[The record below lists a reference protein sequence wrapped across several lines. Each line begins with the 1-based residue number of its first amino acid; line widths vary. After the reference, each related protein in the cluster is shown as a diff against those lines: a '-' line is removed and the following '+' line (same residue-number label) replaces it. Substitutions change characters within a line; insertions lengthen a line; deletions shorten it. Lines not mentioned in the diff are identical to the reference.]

1 MSKIKI
7 LTIVDMQND
16 YMKGGPMAVKGADEL
31 IPIINELIKNGEY
44 DAIIATQDWHPSNHI
59 SFAST
64 HDREPFSTI
73 KVMDKETGEEEILTL
88 LPRHCVAR
96 TYGSAIVDGL
106 KRKKDYIYVQ
116 KGVDA
121 DDDGISGFSYMH
133 KDFIDAARENKEVLI
148 LDFVG
153 VALDN
158 CVYHTSKDTADYVA
172 SINAEY
178 LVNVNVLEYACA
190 SINYENAEKLYSST
204 QNINIKKV
212 KL

>member
-153 VALDN
+153 VAFDN

-190 SINYENAEKLYSST
+190 SINYENAEKLYSAS

>member
-106 KRKKDYIYVQ
+106 KRKKDYTYVQ

-190 SINYENAEKLYSST
+190 SINYENAEKLYSAS

>member
-16 YMKGGPMAVKGADEL
+16 DMKGGPMAIKGADEL

-153 VALDN
+153 VALEN

-190 SINYENAEKLYSST
+190 SINYENAEKLYSAS

>member
-121 DDDGISGFSYMH
+121 DDDGISGFSHMH

-190 SINYENAEKLYSST
+190 SINYENAEKLYSAS

>member
-73 KVMDKETGEEEILTL
+73 KVIDKETGEEEILTL

-190 SINYENAEKLYSST
+190 SINYENAEKLYSAS

>member
-190 SINYENAEKLYSST
+190 SINYENAEKLYSAS

-212 KL
+212 QL

>member
-64 HDREPFSTI
+64 HDREPFSKI
-73 KVMDKETGEEEILTL
+73 KVMDKETGKEEILTL

-106 KRKKDYIYVQ
+106 KKKKDYIYVQ

-190 SINYENAEKLYSST
+190 SINYENAEKLYSAS

>member
-16 YMKGGPMAVKGADEL
+16 YMKGGHMSVKGADEL

-190 SINYENAEKLYSST
+190 SINYENAEKLYSAS

>member
-16 YMKGGPMAVKGADEL
+16 YMKGGPIAVKGADEL

-190 SINYENAEKLYSST
+190 SINYENAEKLYSAS

>member
-16 YMKGGPMAVKGADEL
+16 YMKGGPMSVKGADEL

-64 HDREPFSTI
+64 HDKEPFSKI
-73 KVMDKETGEEEILTL
+73 KVMDKETGDEETLTL

-106 KRKKDYIYVQ
+106 KKKKDYIYVQ

-133 KDFIDAARENKEVLI
+133 KDFIDVARENKEVLI

-153 VALDN
+153 VAFDH
-158 CVYHTSKDTADYVA
+158 CVYYTSKDTADYVA

-190 SINYENAEKLYSST
+190 VVNPEKAEKLYSAS
-204 QNINIKKV
+204 QNINIKRV
-212 KL
+212 RL

>member
-64 HDREPFSTI
+64 HNREPFSTI

-190 SINYENAEKLYSST
+190 SINYENAEKLYSAS

>member
-190 SINYENAEKLYSST
+190 SINYENAEKLYSAS
-204 QNINIKKV
+204 QDINIKKV

>member
-121 DDDGISGFSYMH
+121 DDDGISAFSYMH

-190 SINYENAEKLYSST
+190 SINYENAEKLYSASR
-204 QNINIKKV
+204 NINIKKV

>member
-73 KVMDKETGEEEILTL
+73 KVMDKEPGEEEILTL

-153 VALDN
+153 IALDN

-190 SINYENAEKLYSST
+190 SINYENAEKLYSAS

>member
-190 SINYENAEKLYSST
+190 SINYENAEKLYSAF

>member
-31 IPIINELIKNGEY
+31 VPIINELIKNGEY

-64 HDREPFSTI
+64 HDKEPFSKI

-106 KRKKDYIYVQ
+106 KKKKDYIYVQ

-190 SINYENAEKLYSST
+190 SINPKKVENLYSSA

-212 KL
+212 QL

>member
-1 MSKIKI
+1 M
-7 LTIVDMQND
+7 
-16 YMKGGPMAVKGADEL
+16 
-31 IPIINELIKNGEY
+31 PIESI
-44 DAIIATQDWHPSNHI
+44 I
-59 SFAST
+59 SFACS
-64 HDREPFSTI
+64 
-73 KVMDKETGEEEILTL
+73 GEEEILTL

-190 SINYENAEKLYSST
+190 SINYENAEKLYSAS

>member
-1 MSKIKI
+1 MGKIKI

-16 YMKGGPMAVKGADEL
+16 YMEGGPMAVKGASKL

-59 SFAST
+59 SFAAT
-64 HDREPFSTI
+64 HDKEPFSKI

-96 TYGSAIVDGL
+96 TYGSAIVEGL
-106 KRKKDYIYVQ
+106 KKKKDYIYVQ
-116 KGVDA
+116 KGADA
-121 DDDGISGFSYMH
+121 DDEGLSGFSYMH
-133 KDFIDAARENKEVLI
+133 KDFIDVARENKEVLI
-148 LDFVG
+148 FDFVG
-153 VALDN
+153 LALDG
-158 CVYHTSKDTADYVA
+158 CVYYTSRDTAEYVS

-190 SINYENAEKLYSST
+190 AINPENVEKLYSST
-204 QNINIKKV
+204 PNINIKKV
-212 KL
+212 ML

>member
-153 VALDN
+153 IALDN

-190 SINYENAEKLYSST
+190 SINYEYAEKLYSAS

>member
-73 KVMDKETGEEEILTL
+73 KVMDKEKGEEEILTL

-190 SINYENAEKLYSST
+190 SINYENAEKLYSAS

>member
-7 LTIVDMQND
+7 LTIVDMQSD

-64 HDREPFSTI
+64 HDREPFSKI

-190 SINYENAEKLYSST
+190 SINYENAEKLYSAS

>member
-172 SINAEY
+172 SINSEY

-190 SINYENAEKLYSST
+190 SINYENAEKLYSAS

>member
-1 MSKIKI
+1 
-7 LTIVDMQND
+7 
-16 YMKGGPMAVKGADEL
+16 MAVKGADEL

-190 SINYENAEKLYSST
+190 SINYENAEKLYSAS

>member
-16 YMKGGPMAVKGADEL
+16 YMKGGPMAVKGADKL

-44 DAIIATQDWHPSNHI
+44 DAIIATQDWRPSNHI

-190 SINYENAEKLYSST
+190 SINYENAEKLYSAS

>member
-31 IPIINELIKNGEY
+31 VPIINELIKNGEY

-64 HDREPFSTI
+64 HDKEPFSKI
-73 KVMDKETGEEEILTL
+73 KVMDKETGKEEILTL

-106 KRKKDYIYVQ
+106 KKKKDYIYVQ

-133 KDFIDAARENKEVLI
+133 KDFIDVARENKEVLI

-190 SINYENAEKLYSST
+190 SINYENAEKLYSAS

>member
-121 DDDGISGFSYMH
+121 YDDGISGFSYMH

-190 SINYENAEKLYSST
+190 SINYENAEKLYSAS

>member
-190 SINYENAEKLYSST
+190 YINYENAEKLYSAS

>member
-16 YMKGGPMAVKGADEL
+16 YMKGGPMAIKGADEL

-190 SINYENAEKLYSST
+190 SINYENAEKLYSAS

>member
-7 LTIVDMQND
+7 QTIVDMQND

-190 SINYENAEKLYSST
+190 SINYENAEKLYSAS

>member
-31 IPIINELIKNGEY
+31 VPIINELIKNGEY

-64 HDREPFSTI
+64 HDKEPFSKI

-106 KRKKDYIYVQ
+106 KKKKDYIYVQ

-133 KDFIDAARENKEVLI
+133 KDFIDVARENKEVLI

-190 SINYENAEKLYSST
+190 SINPKKVENLYSSA

-212 KL
+212 QL

>member
-7 LTIVDMQND
+7 LTIVDVQND

-190 SINYENAEKLYSST
+190 SINYENAEKLYSAS

>member
-16 YMKGGPMAVKGADEL
+16 YMKGGPIAVKGADEL

-153 VALDN
+153 VALDK

-190 SINYENAEKLYSST
+190 SINYENAEKLYSAS

>member
-16 YMKGGPMAVKGADEL
+16 YMKGGPMAVKGADKL

-64 HDREPFSTI
+64 HNKEPFSKI
-73 KVMDKETGEEEILTL
+73 KVIDKETGEEEILTL

-96 TYGSAIVDGL
+96 TYGSAIVEGL
-106 KRKKDYIYVQ
+106 KKKKDYIYVQ
-116 KGVDA
+116 KGADA

-153 VALDN
+153 VALDH

-178 LVNVNVLEYACA
+178 LVYVNVLEYACA
-190 SINYENAEKLYSST
+190 AVNYDNADKLYSSSP
-204 QNINIKKV
+204 NINIKKV